1 MKDNGVKTPGHV
13 VEKQEEVRDKV
24 DVVSPVAEH
33 VVKETP
39 VKRAV
44 ADKSPLVIKDSSPDK
59 VVLEKVAIEKPVA
72 EKLSVEKIVTQKPT
86 AEKPTA
92 EKPVIEQ
99 SPVVQ
104 SATEKSATEKSPLII
119 KDSTVEKPVIEK
131 SSVEKPI
138 VERPTVERPAVEHS
152 MPKQPVIEKKLVD
165 TSATPIIE
173 ESFTIPQVVPVDRE
187 VVEQIVRTESREP
200 MNDPMLN
207 QSSPHHRQSDQQK
220 NRNNF
225 RSSSTNKYR
234 PQQSSTSGRRPQQ
247 PTVHRDMPYSDDR
260 VQDRKDVPLE
270 EMNLTELNVV
280 ARRLGIV
287 GATLMSKINL
297 LERIRYVQAHPEIEI
312 EVEGVLEKLPDGFG
326 FLRSQKFDYVSGPDD
341 IYVSPS
347 QIRRFNLRTG
357 DMVYGAIR
365 KPKDGE
371 KYFALLKV
379 TKVNGEEPAASGD
392 RPHFDRLSP
401 LHPDKKFMLETTPN
415 VISTRILD
423 LFAPIGRGQRGLI
436 VAPPKVGKT
445 VLLKDLA
452 LAFTVNHPEAYLIV
466 LLVDERPEEVAD
478 MQRTVKGANAE
489 VISSTFDES
498 AERHVQVA
506 EIVLEKAKRL
516 VESGK
521 DVIILLDSITRLG
534 RAYNTVAPAS
544 GKVLT
549 GGIDANALQRPK
561 RFFGAARN
569 TEEGGSLTIIA
580 TALVETG
587 SRMDEVIYE
596 EFKGTGN
603 MEIHMT
609 RKLSNRRVYPAFDL
623 LISGT
628 RREELLHN
636 EEDLNKVWIMQK
648 FLASMNVIEGMEFL
662 IDKMKKLKTNV
673 EFLDAMNKK
682 SLGGGQ

>member
-24 DVVSPVAEH
+24 DVASPVAEQ
-33 VVKETP
+33 VAKEAP

-44 ADKSPLVIKDSSPDK
+44 VDKSPLVIKDSSPDK
-59 VVLEKVAIEKPVA
+59 SVLEKVIVEKTVA
-72 EKLSVEKIVTQKPT
+72 EKPT
-86 AEKPTA
+86 AEKPAAEKPAVGQSSEQAKQSSVSDVVAKQPSA

-99 SPVVQ
+99 SPVAQ
-104 SATEKSATEKSPLII
+104 SATEKSPLVI
-119 KDSTVEKPVIEK
+119 KDSTVERP
-131 SSVEKPI
+131 SVEKTS
-138 VERPTVERPAVEHS
+138 VT
-152 MPKQPVIEKKLVD
+152 KQPVIEKTLIDK
-165 TSATPIIE
+165 SAAPIIE
-173 ESFTIPQVVPVDRE
+173 ESFTIPHEVKVDRE
-187 VVEQIVRTESREP
+187 AVEQIVRSETRQP

-207 QSSPHHRQSDQQK
+207 QSTPHHRQSDQQK
-220 NRNNF
+220 NR
-225 RSSSTNKYR
+225 SSYRNSSINKHR
-234 PQQSSTSGRRPQQ
+234 PQQSSTSGRRPQ
-247 PTVHRDMPYSDDR
+247 PTVQRDMPYSDDR
-260 VQDRKDVPLE
+260 IHDRKDIPLE

-401 LHPDKKFMLETTPN
+401 LHPDKKFTLETTPN